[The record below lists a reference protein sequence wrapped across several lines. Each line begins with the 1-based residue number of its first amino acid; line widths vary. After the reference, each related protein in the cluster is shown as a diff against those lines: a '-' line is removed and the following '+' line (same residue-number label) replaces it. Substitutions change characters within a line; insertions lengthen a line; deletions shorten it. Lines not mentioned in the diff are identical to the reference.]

1 MQKCV
6 NRSRRGF
13 TLVELLVVVAIIALL
28 VSLLL
33 PALAGVRAAAKRATC
48 GSNLRQL
55 GVAIYAYAAEERG
68 FIPRGPD
75 PLAPFDLSSNQMATN
90 QLWIGVGTPE
100 MPATH
105 PRQYMG
111 QGQLLRRICPQPAA
125 FFCPADG
132 NFNQDEELPRIGT
145 SDDAYGSYLYRELDQ
160 LPPVAARGLL
170 DRLGANI
177 VGAIAV
183 PVAAL
188 ALDTNSLGPGRAF
201 HVNHD
206 GKRVNVLFRDASV
219 RDFANRNDCLAIPAA
234 AFANWALIPGAI
246 DQLLTNADF
255 AYQSGSPEHAPRL
268 P

>member
-1 MQKCV
+1 MQKCGH
-6 NRSRRGF
+6 RCRWGF

-33 PALAGVRAAAKRATC
+33 PALGGARAAAKRATC
-48 GSNLRQL
+48 ASNLRQL
-55 GVAIYAYAAEERG
+55 GVAIYEYAGEERG

-90 QLWIGVGTPE
+90 QLWIGEGTPQ
-100 MPATH
+100 MPAAH
-105 PRQYMG
+105 PQQYMG

-132 NFNQDEELPRIGT
+132 NFNQGEELPRIGT
-145 SDDAYGSYLYRELDQ
+145 SADAYGSYMYRELDQ
-160 LPPVAARGLL
+160 LPAEAVGGLL
-170 DRLGANI
+170 DRLGAN
-177 VGAIAV
+177 VVDQIAV

-188 ALDTNSLGPGRAF
+188 ALDMNSLGPGRAF
-201 HVNHD
+201 HVNHE
-206 GKRVNVLFRDASV
+206 GKRANVLFRDASV
-219 RDFANRNDCLAIPAA
+219 RDLANRNDCLAIPAT
-234 AFANWALIPGAI
+234 AFANWELIPSAI

-255 AYQSGSPEHAPRL
+255 AYQGDSPEHAPRL